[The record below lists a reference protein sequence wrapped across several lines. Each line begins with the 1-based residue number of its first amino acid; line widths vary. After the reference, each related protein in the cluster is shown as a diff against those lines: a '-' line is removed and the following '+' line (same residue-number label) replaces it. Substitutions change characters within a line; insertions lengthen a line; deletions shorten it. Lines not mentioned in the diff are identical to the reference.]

1 VRQAPIAQWI
11 ERSPPEAEAQV
22 RVLVGVSKRTD
33 LESHPEAVE
42 QFLAMLCFE
51 KRDELAELPIDI
63 VSEFGKGGSR

>member
-1 VRQAPIAQWI
+1 MARNSSITSEFGSAFVR
-11 ERSPPEAEAQV
+11 
-22 RVLVGVSKRTD
+22 LVVSKRTD

-51 KRDELAELPIDI
+51 KRDELAELPIDV